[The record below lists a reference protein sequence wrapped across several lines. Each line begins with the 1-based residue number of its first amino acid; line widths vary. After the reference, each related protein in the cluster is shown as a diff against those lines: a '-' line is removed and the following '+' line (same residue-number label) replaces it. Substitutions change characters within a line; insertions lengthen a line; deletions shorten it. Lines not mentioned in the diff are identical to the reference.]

1 MILDNPNN
9 IMFCNAN
16 LLENAYSVSASTQ
29 TTGYEL
35 SKALNYNRQ
44 QTWKPVG
51 RFLIDATNNLLYIN
65 DGSNKTATIS
75 PGDYTL
81 GGASLAT
88 AIQTALN
95 AVSSSFTV
103 TYTNNRFTITRGS
116 SFTLR
121 LSQTTNSIAYA
132 LGFTSLT
139 DLVGTSQAANER
151 RCHYPYE
158 EISVDFGFNLA
169 VDAFIM
175 IGKLTEEFQI
185 SQGATISVLA
195 NNINSF
201 TSPQLSLNAE
211 INDEGAFCFFGNS
224 ESAYRYWRIRI
235 QDFQNPLGPSF
246 EISNIYLGQ
255 GLYLEYRNVENGFEF
270 ILNDTTQV
278 SESESGVKYFDEN
291 YKFYNFSGLNFA
303 ILDPTNKDTLLKLFE
318 DQGISRPF
326 YLCVDPGKQISNKLS
341 HLNRLMRFSDSPR
354 FQQVFY
360 KYFTVNANF
369 TEHF

>member
-16 LLENAYSVSASTQ
+16 LLENAYSVTASTQ

-35 SKALNYNRQ
+35 TKALNYNRQ
-44 QTWKPVG
+44 QTWKPTG
-51 RFLIDATNNLLYIN
+51 RFLIDATNNLIYIN
-65 DGSNKTATIS
+65 DGSNKTATVAVS
-75 PGDYTL
+75 DYATGAAL
-81 GGASLAT
+81 GT
-88 AIQTALN
+88 AMQTALN

-103 TYTNNRFTITRGS
+103 TYTNNRFTISRGS

-121 LSQTTNSIAYA
+121 LSQTTNSIAYSI
-132 LGFTSLT
+132 GFTSIT
-139 DLVGTSQAANER
+139 DTVTTSASANER

-158 EISVDFGFNLA
+158 EISIDFGFNLA
-169 VDAFIM
+169 IDAFIM

-185 SQGATISVLA
+185 SQGATINILA

-211 INDEGAFCFFGNS
+211 INDEGAFCFFGNF
-224 ESAYRYWRIRI
+224 ESAYRYWKIRI
-235 QDFQNPLGPSF
+235 QDFQNPLGSSF

-255 GLYLEYRNVENGFEF
+255 GLFLEYRNVSTGFEF
-270 ILNDTTQV
+270 VLNDTTAM

-291 YKFYNFSGLNFA
+291 YKFYNFAGLNFA
-303 ILDPTNKDTLLKLFE
+303 ILDPTNKDILLKLFQ

-326 YLCVDPGKQISNKLS
+326 YLCVDPGKQISNEIS

-354 FQQVFY
+354 FQQVFF

>member
-44 QTWKPVG
+44 QAWKPTG
-51 RFLIDATNNLLYIN
+51 RFLIDSTNNLLYIN
-65 DGSNKTATIS
+65 DGSNKTATIAS
-75 PGDYTL
+75 SDYAT
-81 GGASLAT
+81 GAALAT

-116 SFTLR
+116 SYTLR
-121 LSQTTNSIAYA
+121 LSQSTNSIAYA
-132 LGFTSLT
+132 IGFTSIT
-139 DLVGTSQAANER
+139 DLIGTTQSANEK

-158 EISVDFGFNLA
+158 EISIDFGFNLP

-175 IGKLTEEFQI
+175 VGKLTEEFQI
-185 SQGATISVLA
+185 SQGATVSILA
-195 NNINSF
+195 NNVNSF
-201 TSPQLSLNAE
+201 TSPQLSVSAE
-211 INDEGAFCFFGNS
+211 INDEGAYYFFSNI

-255 GLYLEYRNVENGFEF
+255 GLYLEYRNLENGFEF
-270 ILNDTTQV
+270 ILNDTTQI
-278 SESESGVKYFDEN
+278 SESESGVKYFDES

-303 ILDPTNKDTLLKLFE
+303 ILTPSNKDILLKLFE

-326 YLCVDPGKQISNKLS
+326 YLCVDPQKQISNEIS
-341 HLNRLMRFSDSPR
+341 HLNRLMRFSDSPI